1 MAADSPGER
10 RQLLVGRIVE
20 SRQRGEAAIFDAGG
34 VSVEYDDRVI
44 RIEADPRE
52 RDRLDSL
59 LSEYHVF
66 KIKQPETRKAD
77 EGVVYLSAVT
87 DAKHATDFIEAL
99 FREVYGLDG
108 EYELRA
114 NG

>member
-10 RQLLVGRIVE
+10 RQLLVRRIVE
-20 SRQRGEAAIFDAGG
+20 SRQRGEAAIFDAAG

-44 RIEADPRE
+44 RIEADSGE

-66 KIKQPETRKAD
+66 KIKQPETRKAED
-77 EGVVYLSAVT
+77 VVVYLSAVT
-87 DAKHATDFIEAL
+87 DAKHASDFIEAL
-99 FREVYGLDG
+99 FRDVYGFDEG
-108 EYELRA
+108 YELT
-114 NG
+114 G